1 MWQQSKLLY
10 VNYFPGVG
18 SILSLQGSHFFSWFR
33 LFVGLFV
40 CLFVLVVPW
49 QPIAEG
55 KNSKL
60 TSYLTYFLKDS
71 KSFMVKSSFFA
82 PSVLISIW
90 LSLNACRYHKCRLV
104 LSSIATTWRGKRRN
118 NAFSFIQFT
127 YQKMVICVALPILAE
142 LLPSIT
148 NIDTCNKKV

>member
-1 MWQQSKLLY
+1 M
-10 VNYFPGVG
+10 NYFLGVG

-104 LSSIATTWRGKRRN
+104 LSSIATTWRGKQRN